1 MAQGSPISPTLSTIV
16 LVPLILL
23 NSKAKSIFYADDGLL
38 YSNEEFNPSDI
49 LDILPPEAG
58 ILVHAEGEKRRWVKF
73 NGKWLCELKFLF
85 IILNIDLYYFFIFIN
100 NKRFCTNSYIIF
112 INKSSF
118 VFSSLENI
126 TLIFNYNFSIT

>member
-1 MAQGSPISPTLSTIV
+1 MAQGSPITPTLSTIV

-58 ILVHAEGEKRRWVKF
+58 ILVHAEGE
-73 NGKWLCELKFLF
+73 NEGG
-85 IILNIDLYYFFIFIN
+85 
-100 NKRFCTNSYIIF
+100 
-112 INKSSF
+112 
-118 VFSSLENI
+118 
-126 TLIFNYNFSIT
+126 